1 MNILYS
7 IMQFIQEKLPEKR
20 GGGGGGVLG
29 NFPYIPLI
37 S

>member
-20 GGGGGGVLG
+20 GGGGGVLG